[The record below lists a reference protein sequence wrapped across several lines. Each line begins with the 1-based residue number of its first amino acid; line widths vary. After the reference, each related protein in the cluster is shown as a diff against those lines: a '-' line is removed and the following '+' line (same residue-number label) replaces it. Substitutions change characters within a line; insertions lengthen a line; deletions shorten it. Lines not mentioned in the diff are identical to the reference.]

1 MYSIMSLLFSLQAAV
16 ITLINRNGNEQ
27 VLE

>member
-1 MYSIMSLLFSLQAAV
+1 VFYNVIIQFTSSV